1 MLLLLLHIISVLA
14 WMWKGVV
21 VNAVLVAVAVLVVVV
36 VTIHFCAVA
45 VPNVIAECR

>member
-14 WMWKGVV
+14 WMWKV
-21 VNAVLVAVAVLVVVV
+21 VNAVLVAVAVFVVVV
-36 VTIHFCAVA
+36 DVTIHFCAVA